1 MGNCYNY
8 EYTNLTGN
16 LITING
22 TLCTGGGYSLGVP
35 GFESGVTDCIEQL
48 SAAELTAL
56 AFEGMSMGALLPE
69 CGTFPDPTPTP
80 TGTPSATN
88 TFTTPTPT
96 PTITP
101 TPTSFGLFFSSTTCN
116 TLIRSDAW
124 VGSGGKGIYT
134 VEVDATQIGP
144 MTLSFTAYTIPDK
157 FTVTWNGVTVI
168 DTGFRGDPSFNS
180 QLNALGFPNVSGS
193 GTGTATFVKSAASP
207 STVTIVVTAPL
218 NTTQWRGRLGCPI
231 VAIPNTG
238 TEISMGCVYNAFG
251 LLPEPPVMG
260 TNIGLNSTLGANRTP
275 PKALGVNAIAAS
287 GTTTLSADM
296 GGLSTIDGYDC

>member
-22 TLCTGGGYSLGVP
+22 TDCFGGGYSLGVP
-35 GFESGVTDCIEQL
+35 GFESGETDCIQQL
-48 SAAELTAL
+48 SAQELTDL

-124 VGSGGKGIYT
+124 AGSGGKGIFT
-134 VEVDATQIGP
+134 VEVEAAQIGP

-157 FTVTWNGVTVI
+157 FTVTWNGATVI
-168 DTGFRGDPSFNS
+168 DTGFRGDPSYNS
-180 QLNALGFPNVSGS
+180 QLNALGYPNVSGS

-207 STVTIVVTAPL
+207 STVTVVVTAPL
-218 NTTQWRGRLGCPI
+218 NQTAWRGRLGCPI
-231 VAIPNTG
+231 VATPNTG

-251 LLPEPPVMG
+251 LLPEPG
-260 TNIGLNSTLGANRTP
+260 SNIGLSSTLGVNRQP
-275 PKALGVNAIAAS
+275 PQALGVSAIPIS
-287 GTTTLSADM
+287 TETQLSDDFGGLTTLE
-296 GGLSTIDGYDC
+296 GYNC